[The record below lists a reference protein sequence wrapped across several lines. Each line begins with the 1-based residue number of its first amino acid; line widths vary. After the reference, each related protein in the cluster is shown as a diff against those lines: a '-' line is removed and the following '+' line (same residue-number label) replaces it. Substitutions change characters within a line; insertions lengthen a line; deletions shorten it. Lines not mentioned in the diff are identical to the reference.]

1 MREICGKGNDVVKI
15 ERNREKEIELIYI
28 DFD

>member
-1 MREICGKGNDVVKI
+1 MREIWGKGNDVVKI